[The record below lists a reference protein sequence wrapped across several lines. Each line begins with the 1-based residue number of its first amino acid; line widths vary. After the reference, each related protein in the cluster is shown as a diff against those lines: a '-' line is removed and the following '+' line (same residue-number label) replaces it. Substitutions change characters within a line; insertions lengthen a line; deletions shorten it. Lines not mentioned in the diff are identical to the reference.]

1 MCWNLLLSCMLC
13 IRYPADRSTPIF
25 IFINS
30 SIGDATAT
38 NLARKIWQDPARY
51 QPCYVR
57 AFTPN
62 GLFLA
67 DFLLSQLA
75 QRLYGLVRIT
85 RNMLEFQKEVVEL
98 VNIPNFQGEHTKLK
112 TYATLSLALCL
123 KQVNLTIF
131 FNIRKLS
138 TFKELRV
145 ANMLFSYKDH
155 DAPALD
161 FYGTLVISF
170 LLLVPYVLF
179 ITAKTIFPLTNCPL
193 WTW

>member
-1 MCWNLLLSCMLC
+1 MARSSTISTVLC
-13 IRYPADRSTPIF
+13 KCLPPIGF
-25 IFINS
+25 
-30 SIGDATAT
+30 
-38 NLARKIWQDPARY
+38 
-51 QPCYVR
+51 
-57 AFTPN
+57 
-62 GLFLA
+62 FLA
-67 DFLLSQLA
+67 DVLLSQLA